1 MEQLD
6 DQHVLR
12 YNMKVIPMLRI
23 VYVVT
28 DDLDHMSIHTTL
40 AGAEKM
46 QSELNNEWST
56 ITEMGLML

>member
-1 MEQLD
+1 MQ
-6 DQHVLR
+6 
-12 YNMKVIPMLRI
+12 VIPMLRI

-46 QSELNNEWST
+46 QSELNNELST
-56 ITEMGLML
+56 ITEMELML